1 MYRVIIDGT
10 TVHNPSLGDQSRIL
24 LSPTLNQQVN
34 SADSFTFTIYPNNIG
49 YDAIHRITSV
59 VEVYDDGDLIFRGR
73 PMTDQMGWNKDLKW
87 TCEGDLAF
95 LNDTILRPYSFQGD
109 VDELIQYYV
118 DQHNAQVDAGKQFRL
133 GRVTVEDP
141 NHYITRSNSKYVSTM
156 QEIQEKLIKELG
168 GYLVIRRENGYN
180 YIDYIDE
187 ITDPATQTIRLA
199 RNLLTYKATN
209 NGETIATALLPV
221 GAKLDDDSF
230 VSIASVNDGVDYI
243 QDDDAVEQYGFIL
256 RTETWKDVT
265 VPDNLLSKARK
276 RLAEMIGSFS
286 IELTAVDLHL
296 ADASIDAFRFMQ
308 NVTVIDPVHGSGTYL
323 ILKKKTDLSNPANNK
338 ITVGTDR
345 KGISGAVNNNRKAAE
360 EAEDSAYRRATNAI
374 DKATEQITGFNGGY
388 VMLKRNNA
396 SGKPEELLIM
406 DTDSIETAVNVWRFN
421 VNGWGHSSTGYN
433 GQFTMAATID
443 GGIVAD
449 FITTGILNANLIR
462 TGKIVSDDGVSFVLD
477 IDNSTLSVSRYN
489 DFMDLYQRHYAID
502 DAGDLVISA
511 SNSDRSIRF
520 SNERIGFWESGA
532 EVAYISGHILY
543 ITDVR
548 VLGGLE
554 IVSPDGLHYTRFY
567 TDNAGTF
574 CLQFMG
580 DEE

>member
-1 MYRVIIDGT
+1 MYKVFCDGRLMHDPAAGYNDL
-10 TVHNPSLGDQSRIL
+10 VLLNPVL
-24 LSPTLNQQVN
+24 TQQAN
-34 SADSFTFTIYPNNIG
+34 CADSFKFTMLPN
-49 YDAIHRITSV
+49 HRNAGIINRMSSV
-59 VEVYDDGDLIFRGR
+59 IEVYDDDELLSRCRPYDNQKDFLGR
-73 PMTDQMGWNKDLKW
+73 VTWQ
-87 TCEGDLAF
+87 CEGDLAF
-95 LNDTILRPYSFQGD
+95 FNDTIVRPYTFRGSVED
-109 VDELIQYYV
+109 YVLYLIGI
-118 DQHNAQVDAGKQFRL
+118 HNAQVPSGKQFTV
-133 GRVTVEDP
+133 GRVTVTDP
-141 NHYITRSNSKYVSTM
+141 NDYIVRSSSGYPTTM
-156 QEIQEKLIKELG
+156 REIQDKLIGLLG
-168 GYLVIRRENGYN
+168 GYIVIRRENSIN
-180 YIDYIDE
+180 YLDYLEE
-187 ITDPATQTIRLA
+187 ITAPSTQAIRLTK
-199 RNLLTYKATN
+199 NLLNYKYSAVSKDL
-209 NGETIATALLPV
+209 ATALLPL
-221 GAKLDDDSF
+221 GAVLEDDSR
-230 VSIASVNDGVDYI
+230 VTIASVNDGLDFI
-243 QDDDAVEQYGFIL
+243 QDDDAVAAFGFIL
-256 RTETWKDVT
+256 RTETWNDVT
-265 VPDNLLSKARK
+265 VPANLLTKAQK
-276 RLAEMIGSFS
+276 RLADLVGEYQ
-286 IELTAVDLHL
+286 IELTAIDLHL
-296 ADASIDAFRFMQ
+296 TDTSIDPFRILH
-308 NVTVIDPVHGSGTYL
+308 NVSVIDPVHGSGSYL
-323 ILKKKTDLSNPANNK
+323 ILKKTTDLSKPANNK
-338 ITVGTDR
+338 ITVGTNVRGLSADV
-345 KGISGAVNNNRKAAE
+345 KNAEAMAE
-360 EAEDSAYRRATNAI
+360 EAEDSAYQRATNAI